1 MAEVQF
7 YSQSADED
15 NTRYLPS
22 HCSLFI
28 PFQTLHLHDNRL
40 SSVHPAPTSAPFA
53 SLAWDQGRSIIKRAG
68 NSFMPTFAKM
78 GNGLLYRWEVSREV
92 DLVVL
97 IQIG

>member
-22 HCSLFI
+22 HPSLFI

-40 SSVHPAPTSAPFA
+40 FPLQPASTTALSASS
-53 SLAWDQGRSIIKRAG
+53 AWDLGRSVIKRAG
-68 NSFMPTFAKM
+68 NCFTQTFAKM
-78 GNGLLYRWEVSREV
+78 GNGLLYRWEVSQEV

-97 IQIG
+97 I